1 MNKLFKSTT
10 LWSIEKI
17 LNQLI
22 SIDSHVNEKLKK
34 FSGKTLAIHTTNPTF
49 TITTF
54 IEAEKISLSSAEL
67 EDSRIIP
74 DVAITAEL
82 ADFLFLLTDKDTPLA
97 DARIKVVGDVHLIQA
112 IQTTIRSLDT
122 QWADLLAPIVGDIV
136 TNEVSQFV
144 NDLQAWKIETDQ
156 RIKRNIPDYLIEESK
171 LIPNPNDVKK
181 FSENLEALRLRIDR
195 LNAKAELLSDQIY
208 QVNN

>member
-1 MNKLFKSTT
+1 MNIFA
-10 LWSIEKI
+10 IGDI
-17 LNQLI
+17 HGCLNQLI

>member
-1 MNKLFKSTT
+1 MEY
-10 LWSIEKI
+10 I
-17 LNQLI
+17 
-22 SIDSHVNEKLKK
+22 
-34 FSGKTLAIHTTNPTF
+34 
-49 TITTF
+49 

-181 FSENLEALRLRIDR
+181 FSEKLEALRLRIDR